1 MKLTV
6 SDEIR
11 GNYPDFRIGVVI
23 ANNIDNLKY
32 DPALE
37 DYCRKMFL
45 DFADRFGDKKELLEE
60 TNILAW
66 RETYRS
72 FGLNPKKKR
81 PTAEALLSRVIGS
94 HFVPHINPAVDCYL
108 IAETLHYLPIG
119 GYDLNKIDGDIVL
132 RLSPGGEPFVGLGSD
147 KVDETIEGEVVY
159 SDDSG
164 VLTRAW
170 NYRDC
175 DRAKIDNNT
184 TRSILFI
191 EAASAEIPES
201 DVIAT
206 RDEVASNLGKYCGAR
221 VKLGLLNEDNF
232 VIEIEA

>member
-11 GNYPDFRIGVVI
+11 ENYPDFRIGVVI
-23 ANNIDNLKY
+23 ASNIDNSKY
-32 DPALE
+32 NPALE
-37 DYCRKMFL
+37 DYSRKMFL
-45 DFADRFGDKKELLEE
+45 GFADRFGDKKELLKE
-60 TNILAW
+60 TNIQAW

-94 HFVPHINPAVDCYL
+94 RFVPHINPAVDCYL
-108 IAETLHYLPIG
+108 IAETLHFLPIG
-119 GYDLNKIDGDIVL
+119 GYDLDKIDGDIVL

-175 DRAKIDNNT
+175 DRAKIDEDT
-184 TRSILFI
+184 IRSILFI
-191 EAASAEIPES
+191 EAASVEIPES

-206 RDEVASNLGKYCGAR
+206 RDEVAKNLEKYCVAK
-221 VKLGLLNEDNF
+221 VATELINIELSTIGLS
-232 VIEIEA
+232 